1 MRDIHHHGLAIA
13 SAKVGVL
20 TETGVLRR
28 SSDGRL
34 SVLLRSGRH
43 SPSMKRP
50 LPLSALIAGF
60 ALAII
65 PVQAHHSAKA
75 EFDASEIVTLHGIVT
90 RVDWIN
96 PHARFYVDVKGD
108 SGKVKNWEF
117 EWGSPNGLMRAGWT
131 RTSLQKGDEVTV
143 RGWRAKDNENLVNAM
158 TIALADGK
166 PILPGASPGQDPST
180 K

>member
-1 MRDIHHHGLAIA
+1 LP
-13 SAKVGVL
+13 
-20 TETGVLRR
+20 
-28 SSDGRL
+28 
-34 SVLLRSGRH
+34 RSGRH
-43 SPSMKRP
+43 KPIMKRP

-60 ALAII
+60 VLATN
-65 PVQAHHSAKA
+65 PVLAHHSAKA
-75 EFDASEIVTLHGIVT
+75 EYDASEIVTLHGVVT

-96 PHARFYVDVKGD
+96 PHARFYIDVKED

-117 EWGSPNGLMRAGWT
+117 EWGSPNGLTRAGWT

-158 TIALADGK
+158 TIALAGGK
-166 PILPGASPGQDPST
+166 PILPGASLGQDPSA